1 MDTPKYRFSLDGAHH
16 FTAKALGTSSSQSER
31 SSLEGLL
38 RQCAP
43 HLNLACTV
51 IMVLVKAMHS
61 PCTANLHAL
70 YAALTLTGCSGFENN
85 RGERSTPEQRD
96 AWGGSVPHQS

>member
-1 MDTPKYRFSLDGAHH
+1 MERITLQLRPWEPPAVK
-16 FTAKALGTSSSQSER
+16 AKGPHWKGYCASA
-31 SSLEGLL
+31 
-38 RQCAP
+38 AP